1 MRTVCSKIL
10 VSALLMAGGAGSCGL
25 LDNTDG
31 GEGYIVLHFSE
42 DSYKDTRASSYGE
55 IPDTIDFLLDIRY
68 SKGNIIY
75 SGTFGDSPEKLPVDA
90 GTYNIS
96 VRSGTFE
103 KPEFASPQYGDD
115 QCITVPS
122 GGVVDVWLTCGQINS
137 GVKLII
143 DRNFLTVHPD
153 GVLFLKSEDGK
164 LMYSYSEKR
173 IAYFNPGNVSLMM
186 SEGGTDKILF
196 TRVLKARE
204 ILSVS
209 LTVPPAS
216 ATGESGGIHIQV
228 DTSRS
233 WSGEEFIIGG
243 PGSGNPGSGSD
254 IDCAMNVSQAK
265 ENIGAEDVWVY
276 GYIVGGDLTSSG
288 ISFSAPFKSETNIA
302 IAARTTVSEKSSCL
316 SVQLAKGDARDT
328 LNLVSNPSN
337 LKRKVYL
344 KGDIVEAYYGIPGLK
359 NISDF
364 VLE

>member
-55 IPDTIDFLLDIRY
+55 IPDTIDFLLDIRD

-122 GGVVDVWLTCGQINS
+122 GGIIDVWLTCGQINS

-196 TRVLKARE
+196 TRVLKAR
-204 ILSVS
+204 
-209 LTVPPAS
+209 
-216 ATGESGGIHIQV
+216 
-228 DTSRS
+228 
-233 WSGEEFIIGG
+233 
-243 PGSGNPGSGSD
+243 
-254 IDCAMNVSQAK
+254 
-265 ENIGAEDVWVY
+265 
-276 GYIVGGDLTSSG
+276 
-288 ISFSAPFKSETNIA
+288 
-302 IAARTTVSEKSSCL
+302 
-316 SVQLAKGDARDT
+316 
-328 LNLVSNPSN
+328 
-337 LKRKVYL
+337 
-344 KGDIVEAYYGIPGLK
+344 
-359 NISDF
+359 
-364 VLE
+364 